1 MANRPSSGGFQ
12 ISSWSIRNPIPTLVF
27 FVVMTIAGI
36 LGFSQTRI
44 NNWPDID
51 FPIVVVTVIR
61 SGAAPT
67 ELQNQVT
74 RIVED
79 SVSGL
84 GGVRHIQSY
93 VNEGAS
99 TTVVTFQLDTDLEK
113 ATNDVRNAVAG
124 VRGNLPGD
132 VQDPIVSRVEN
143 AQGQPLL
150 TYTIRAANMT
160 PEQLSWYVDNDVAKR
175 VLGVKG
181 VSQLTRDGGVNREM
195 RIELDPAKLA
205 ALGVS
210 ASDISRTL
218 TSFNVNMPGGRFNA
232 GSTEQT
238 IRTVG
243 GATSVEQ
250 LADTRITL
258 NNGSSV

>member
-1 MANRPSSGGFQ
+1 MSTASSAQSGGGGFQ

-27 FVVMTIAGI
+27 FVVMTIAGF
-36 LGFSQTRI
+36 LGFGQMRI

-51 FPIVVVTVIR
+51 FPIVVVTVVR

-84 GGVRHIQSY
+84 GGVRHIQSI

-99 TTVVTFQLDTDLEK
+99 TTVITFQLETDLEK

-124 VRGNLPGD
+124 VRANLPSD
-132 VQDPIVSRVEN
+132 VLDPIVSRVEN

-150 TYTIRAANMT
+150 SYTIRAANMT
-160 PEQLSWYVDNDVAKR
+160 PEDLSWYVDNDVAK
-175 VLGVKG
+175 KG
-181 VSQLTRDGGVNREM
+181 PSRMFG
-195 RIELDPAKLA
+195 
-205 ALGVS
+205 ALGHQE
-210 ASDISRTL
+210 R
-218 TSFNVNMPGGRFNA
+218 
-232 GSTEQT
+232 
-238 IRTVG
+238 
-243 GATSVEQ
+243 
-250 LADTRITL
+250 
-258 NNGSSV
+258 